1 MISNFF
7 PSILLEPTLQ
17 KLSFLVASVTQF
29 LDFLF
34 LDLLAVPD
42 QEPVKPGLPRDD
54 LKVIAQIISR
64 GSLRQFDI
72 GHVLPVVELQ

>member
-34 LDLLAVPD
+34 LDLSLLSFCHLD
-42 QEPVKPGLPRDD
+42 LFLPTFWLRF
-54 LKVIAQIISR
+54 LVFG
-64 GSLRQFDI
+64 GSFSSPLT
-72 GHVLPVVELQ
+72 